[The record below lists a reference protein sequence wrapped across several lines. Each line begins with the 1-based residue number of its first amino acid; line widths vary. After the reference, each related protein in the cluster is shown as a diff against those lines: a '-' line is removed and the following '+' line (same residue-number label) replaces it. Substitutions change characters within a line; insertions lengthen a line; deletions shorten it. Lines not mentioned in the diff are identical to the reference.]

1 MDKIY
6 RKEKVGMNVYQ
17 GKSVFG
23 GIAIGHLCV
32 YKKGEQQ
39 VTRQKIEDVEAEV
52 KRFQDAKEAAQAQLG
67 ELYDKAVK
75 EVGEANAAIFEMHQM
90 LLEDED
96 YQDSVENII
105 RIQQVNAEYATAVT
119 SDHFSSMFAEMD
131 DDYMKERAA
140 DIRDIS
146 ERVIANL
153 NGENKSKVVTDEPV
167 IILAD
172 DLAPSETV
180 QLEKDKVL
188 SFVTVHGSVN
198 SHTAILARTM
208 GIPALVSTAMELTDD
223 LDGKLAVVDGNHGV
237 IYVEPDAETM
247 EKMEALKKEEE
258 EKKELLQTFKNKES
272 ITLDG
277 KKVLTYA
284 NIGNVKDLAL
294 VLQNGAEGIGLFRSE
309 FLYLE
314 SETYPT
320 EEEQF
325 EVYKKVAE
333 TMAGKRVIIRTLDI
347 GADKQADYFELAKE
361 ENPAMGV
368 RAIRICLTRPEI
380 FKTQLRALFRA
391 SAFGNIAIMYPMITS
406 LSEIAQIKKI
416 VEEVKAELDAD
427 SVPYGTPEQGIMI
440 ETPAAATISDLL
452 AEEVDFFSIGTN
464 DLTQYTLAID
474 RQNQSLDSFFDA
486 HHIAVLRM
494 INQTIQN
501 AHKAGIWCGI
511 CGELGADSDLTELF
525 LAMGIDEL
533 SVSPGRLLT
542 IRRLICET
550 DSSVNREEILKKW
563 LH

>member
-1 MDKIY
+1 
-6 RKEKVGMNVYQ
+6 MNVYQ

-105 RIQQVNAEYATAVT
+105 RTQQVNAEYATAVT

-153 NGENKSKVVTDEPV
+153 SGENKSKVVTDEPV

-208 GIPALVSTAMELTDD
+208 GIPALVSTEMELTDD
-223 LDGKLAVVDGNHGV
+223 LDGKLAVVDGNHGM

-272 ITLDG
+272 VTLDG

-406 LSEIAQIKKI
+406 LSEIAQIKAI

-427 SVPYGTPEQGIMI
+427 NVPYGTPEQGIMI

-563 LH
+563 LHQK

>member
-1 MDKIY
+1 
-6 RKEKVGMNVYQ
+6 MNVYQ

-105 RIQQVNAEYATAVT
+105 RTQQVNAEYATAVT

-153 NGENKSKVVTDEPV
+153 SGENKSKVVTDEPV

-208 GIPALVSTAMELTDD
+208 GIPALVSTEMELTDD
-223 LDGKLAVVDGNHGV
+223 LDGKLAVVDGNHGM

-272 ITLDG
+272 VTLDG

-406 LSEIAQIKKI
+406 LSEIAQIKAI

-427 SVPYGTPEQGIMI
+427 NVPYGTPEQGIMI

-474 RQNQSLDSFFDA
+474 RQNSRLDKFFDS
-486 HHIAVLRM
+486 HHPAVLRM
-494 INQTIQN
+494 IQMTVEN

-511 CGELGADSDLTELF
+511 CGELGADQALTKDF
-525 LAMGIDEL
+525 LAMGVDEL
-533 SVSPGRLLT
+533 SVSPGSILPLRKIIL
-542 IRRLICET
+542 ET
-550 DSSVNREEILKKW
+550 DVEAYKKSKQTK
-563 LH
+563 

>member
-1 MDKIY
+1 
-6 RKEKVGMNVYQ
+6 MNVYQ

-105 RIQQVNAEYATAVT
+105 RTQQVNAEYATAVT

-153 NGENKSKVVTDEPV
+153 NGESKSKVVTDEPV

-208 GIPALVSTAMELTDD
+208 GIPALVSTEMELTDD

-272 ITLDG
+272 VTLDG

-406 LSEIAQIKKI
+406 LSEIAQIKAI

-427 SVPYGTPEQGIMI
+427 NVPYGTPEQGIMI

-494 INQTIQN
+494 INQTVQN

-550 DSSVNREEILKKW
+550 DSSANREEILKKW